1 MCIIYVLKSR
11 NVTWVSS
18 LPLPL
23 VESLRKRFASA
34 AGTQKNVRAQ
44 GGAPQTWGGQA
55 NQVMKSLV
63 MGGFFKLPNKRTKDE
78 VVRAFEA
85 KGISTEGKKG
95 NIVGIL
101 TRRVNKGTLRSAKGS
116 NGLVY

>member
-1 MCIIYVLKSR
+1 M
-11 NVTWVSS
+11 
-18 LPLPL
+18 PLPL

-55 NQVMKSLV
+55 NQAMKSLV
-63 MGGFFKLPNKRTKDE
+63 MEGFFKLPNKRTKDE

-95 NIVGIL
+95 NIVRIL
-101 TRRVNKGTLRSAKGS
+101 ARRVNKGTLRSAKGS

>member
-1 MCIIYVLKSR
+1 MLCGYQDCPYHWLKALGRDLRLPQEPKRTCAPRAVHLNLGWPGKPSNEESR
-11 NVTWVSS
+11 D
-18 LPLPL
+18 
-23 VESLRKRFASA
+23 E
-34 AGTQKNVRAQ
+34 
-44 GGAPQTWGGQA
+44 
-55 NQVMKSLV
+55 
-63 MGGFFKLPNKRTKDE
+63 GFFKLPNKRTKDE